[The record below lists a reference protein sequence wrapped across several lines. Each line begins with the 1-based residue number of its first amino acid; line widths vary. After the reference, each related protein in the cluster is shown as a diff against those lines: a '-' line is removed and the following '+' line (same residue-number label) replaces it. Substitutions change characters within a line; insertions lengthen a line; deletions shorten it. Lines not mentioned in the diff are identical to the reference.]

1 MPPLSFEE
9 RASSGCYDNLARIF
23 DGSSDSLAKVDYDTH
38 FTGKSSTWQSDG
50 DAINHRTTFFLLDQT
65 SEEGTPRELVV
76 NIIGEVAREGNKLGA
91 LGNAWLK
98 PNKKL
103 VDANS
108 ARDVLVL
115 ILPTKATES
124 LEVLYENQI
133 RTIEELEDKI
143 ALPVPKVYVTLS
155 M

>member
-1 MPPLSFEE
+1 M
-9 RASSGCYDNLARIF
+9 
-23 DGSSDSLAKVDYDTH
+23 
-38 FTGKSSTWQSDG
+38 
-50 DAINHRTTFFLLDQT
+50 LDQT

-103 VDANS
+103 VNANS

-133 RTIEELEDKI
+133 CTIEELEDKI

>member
-1 MPPLSFEE
+1 M
-9 RASSGCYDNLARIF
+9 
-23 DGSSDSLAKVDYDTH
+23 
-38 FTGKSSTWQSDG
+38 
-50 DAINHRTTFFLLDQT
+50 TFFLLDQT

-76 NIIGEVAREGNKLGA
+76 NIIDKVAHEGNKLGA

-103 VDANS
+103 IDANS

-143 ALPVPKVYVTLS
+143 VLPVPKVYVTLS
-155 M
+155 MCLPLLTLLRRLLKSPTVFSQQTLEGHQLSSQCC